1 MKQDLY
7 FIIYIIIDVLQLYT
21 YYIVYFEYNHKQYND
36 GYFTDV
42 LDNLNQAPIKKIE
55 IINKKN
61 DSCENLFS
69 LNTPIYHWKEKY
81 FKFERIKSNL
91 YKLKKKEKQSIEIG
105 TDSLSNKLYSK
116 EKVINFIEI
125 TNSSEPSISK
135 LNYSVITREL
145 DSKTFLHYSY
155 DYIEGRVLVDI
166 KIGFEKKPC
175 DNKKLNEF
183 LLISDYLCNDSDLDL
198 GNTYQ
203 KLDETIIKDYN
214 DNKTLNFSQKI
225 NLYSRTYIGV
235 PDEYIKYHNLEKIK
249 SFENRKSTI
258 LYILY
263 EILIFI
269 YFYIFFL
276 IQRQNTD
283 SEQQKIIF
291 LDFKI
296 KAIFS
301 LIIIPLLSNAINNYN
316 KYNKFLFSKL
326 NHGIN
331 SYYKKNIW
339 FIQLDIYILIIQ
351 IISILPSVV
360 PIFRIVAF
368 FVIFGMKELVLIFEK
383 LTKGIE
389 KKQKRKEKKQRKQR
403 IKKLKEEIKEFEN
416 NPDIPISKI
425 NEKRLQF
432 FKEKFYDALTCPI
445 SLDIF
450 KDPVIVSSGHTYERE
465 YILKIIND
473 KCLDPITREPLNK
486 TLIIDNYLVNNI
498 KKEFNSG
505 INFNETVFNKI
516 TELLKCPLS
525 HKFFNEPYIALVI
538 GNKGMTYEKIFIE
551 LYITQN
557 NIDPTFNMPIQG
569 GLIKNYVIKDMI
581 DSLIE
586 MNQKKKD
593 YSIVLINDIDEKNNT
608 DDKLNRKNEKINNSY
623 EINNNIID
631 SNKI

>member
-225 NLYSRTYIGV
+225 NLYSRTYI
-235 PDEYIKYHNLEKIK
+235 L
-249 SFENRKSTI
+249 
-258 LYILY
+258 
-263 EILIFI
+263 
-269 YFYIFFL
+269 
-276 IQRQNTD
+276 
-283 SEQQKIIF
+283 
-291 LDFKI
+291 
-296 KAIFS
+296 
-301 LIIIPLLSNAINNYN
+301 
-316 KYNKFLFSKL
+316 
-326 NHGIN
+326 
-331 SYYKKNIW
+331 
-339 FIQLDIYILIIQ
+339 
-351 IISILPSVV
+351 
-360 PIFRIVAF
+360 
-368 FVIFGMKELVLIFEK
+368 
-383 LTKGIE
+383 
-389 KKQKRKEKKQRKQR
+389 
-403 IKKLKEEIKEFEN
+403 
-416 NPDIPISKI
+416 
-425 NEKRLQF
+425 
-432 FKEKFYDALTCPI
+432 
-445 SLDIF
+445 
-450 KDPVIVSSGHTYERE
+450 
-465 YILKIIND
+465 
-473 KCLDPITREPLNK
+473 
-486 TLIIDNYLVNNI
+486 
-498 KKEFNSG
+498 
-505 INFNETVFNKI
+505 
-516 TELLKCPLS
+516 
-525 HKFFNEPYIALVI
+525 
-538 GNKGMTYEKIFIE
+538 
-551 LYITQN
+551 
-557 NIDPTFNMPIQG
+557 
-569 GLIKNYVIKDMI
+569 
-581 DSLIE
+581 
-586 MNQKKKD
+586 
-593 YSIVLINDIDEKNNT
+593 
-608 DDKLNRKNEKINNSY
+608 
-623 EINNNIID
+623 
-631 SNKI
+631 